1 MTRLKTM
8 LLASAAIALV
18 PQAALAADIW
28 VQPPAV
34 QAPMAYAQPG
44 YDWSGH
50 YIGAS
55 LGYGWGRATAGEI
68 SLYNDPLDAPVA
80 TLDGFNFG
88 TSGLIGGIE
97 AGANWQMGGLV
108 LGVVGDISAANIT
121 GSYFDDDNNFG
132 VDSTINW
139 LGTARLNLGLPVN
152 NLLFYGTGGLAF
164 GGITNELHDVYLA
177 GTIDM
182 EDKSTNVGWTIGAGV
197 AVGLS
202 PNWVLKGEYLYV
214 DLGTTD
220 VSFMAPSPP
229 PGWPLVTTT
238 AKATASI
245 GRVSLDYKF

>member
-1 MTRLKTM
+1 MGLNRVAWCAT
-8 LLASAAIALV
+8 AIAFGWL
-18 PQAALAADIW
+18 PQSALAADM
-28 VQPPAV
+28 VFPTYPTALLPPA
-34 QAPMAYAQPG
+34 A

-50 YIGAS
+50 YIGAT
-55 LGYGWGRATAGEI
+55 LGYGWGNATAGEI
-68 SLYNDPLDAPVA
+68 SLYDDPLVDPVA

-88 TSGLIGGIE
+88 TSGFIGGIE
-97 AGANWQMGGLV
+97 AGANWQMRGLV

-121 GSYFDDDNNFG
+121 GSYFDEDNQFG

-164 GGITNELHDVYLA
+164 GGVTNELHDVYGS
-177 GTIDM
+177 GTIHTAH
-182 EDKSTNVGWTIGAGV
+182 KSTNVGWTIGAGV
-197 AVGLS
+197 AVALNE
-202 PNWVLKGEYLYV
+202 NWILKGEYLFV

-220 VSFMAPSPP
+220 VSYREPD